1 VKVKIEGGDR
11 IFEPCERQDSGRLYR
26 VREKI
31 KKLEEK
37 KDVDIPVEPI
47 PPYGSVGGGLR
58 FVPYAFGITKW
69 YYFFNP
75 RQLLT
80 LVKLV
85 KLIREAGKKVEEE
98 KIKEGWGGKEAR
110 CYAEAVA
117 TYLGVALCKFSSFNS
132 LCNRWNPGWLKF
144 EEGLAQR
151 GFAMMWNW
159 IDANIDAEFTGTWVR
174 SGKNSVT
181 SVKDIVSFYPIHE
194 EFNNGLIKE
203 TKNRGISVLRDDAT
217 TLSKINE
224 KYDVIVT
231 DPPYAD
237 DVAYTEL
244 SDFYYVWLKRALS
257 DVEDGKLVPRFHPEA
272 FFKRIGT
279 RYVEIKTQWQEF
291 AKREVSTQAGR
302 FLGNGDHY
310 KKAQEHFQNLLT
322 QSFIAMRNYLKENGL
337 LITYYAHT
345 SPEAWAS
352 LLEAGWKGAGAKVTN
367 AFPLTTESSQRVTA
381 RGKLA
386 LDTSIVVV
394 WRIEKQKKE
403 KNILDLKE
411 RIINSAKDR
420 VKELVDQGYVGRD
433 VLVGAMASSLSVV
446 TEHEGLYDG
455 KGDLSVEKLLTEY
468 VYPFTAM
475 GIVESL
481 RERAGVGQIKSP
493 EALFYL
499 LVKALFGKKEK
510 MVTKKMDR
518 NDVNLL
524 KISTKVDTNNLIKDG
539 IVKNL
544 KGEYILQE
552 PTLDENLFLE
562 AFLREERRINPGK
575 VKLRNSLD
583 ALHLLEYYSR
593 SLGEKKFKERWQE
606 LKEEYPSEL
615 EEVFSLAKI
624 LSQILP
630 QVDPEKNL
638 AVEFVRIIEGRG
650 KPKQLKMEEF

>member
-1 VKVKIEGGDR
+1 
-11 IFEPCERQDSGRLYR
+11 
-26 VREKI
+26 
-31 KKLEEK
+31 
-37 KDVDIPVEPI
+37 VDIPHEHLQ
-47 PPYGSVGGGLR
+47 PYGGATLGDIHKIFTNWRNL
-58 FVPYAFGITKW
+58 
-69 YYFFNP
+69 FNP
-75 RQLLT
+75 RQLFT
-80 LVKLV
+80 LVKLA

-98 KIKEGWGGKEAR
+98 KVKEGWGEKEAR
-110 CYAEAVA
+110 CYAEGVA
-117 TYLGVALCKFSSFNS
+117 SYLGVAMVRYVDDDCLSTMWYAGHTLPPAAVHALS
-132 LCNRWNPGWLKF
+132 LR
-144 EEGLAQR
+144 GLA
-151 GFAMMWNW
+151 MTWNW
-159 IDANIDAEFTGTWVR
+159 GEPTPFVKLSGTLSWSMNISKADKIIKYLSPGEFDIRETLT
-174 SGKNSVT
+174 
-181 SVKDIVSFYPIHE
+181 KDPKQLKIRT
-194 EFNNGLIKE
+194 L
-203 TKNRGISVLRDDAT
+203 LDDAT

-291 AKREVSTQAGR
+291 AKREVSEYPAR
-302 FLGNGDHY
+302 FLDNENPK
-310 KKAQEHFQNLLT
+310 KKAKEHFQNLLT
-322 QSFIAMRNYLKENGL
+322 QSFIAMRNHLKEDGL
-337 LITYYAHT
+337 LVTYYAHT

-394 WRIEKQKKE
+394 WRIEKQEKE
-403 KNILDLKE
+403 KNILDLKD

-420 VKELVDQGYVGRD
+420 VKELVDQRYVGRD

-446 TEHEGLYDG
+446 TEHEGLYGG

-481 RERAGVGQIKSP
+481 RETAGVGQIKSP
-493 EALFYL
+493 EVLFYL

-562 AFLREERRINPGK
+562 TFLREKRGINPGK

-593 SLGEKKFKERWQE
+593 IFGEKKFKERWQE

-615 EEVFSLAKI
+615 EEAFFLAKI

-630 QVDPEKNL
+630 QVDPEKAL
-638 AVEFVRIIEGRG
+638 AGEFVRIIEGRG
-650 KPKQLKMEEF
+650 KPKQLKMEGF

>member
-1 VKVKIEGGDR
+1 
-11 IFEPCERQDSGRLYR
+11 
-26 VREKI
+26 
-31 KKLEEK
+31 LEQWHL
-37 KDVDIPVEPI
+37 P
-47 PPYGSVGGGLR
+47 S
-58 FVPYAFGITKW
+58 AF
-69 YYFFNP
+69 
-75 RQLLT
+75 
-80 LVKLV
+80 
-85 KLIREAGKKVEEE
+85 
-98 KIKEGWGGKEAR
+98 
-110 CYAEAVA
+110 
-117 TYLGVALCKFSSFNS
+117 
-132 LCNRWNPGWLKF
+132 
-144 EEGLAQR
+144 
-151 GFAMMWNW
+151 
-159 IDANIDAEFTGTWVR
+159 
-174 SGKNSVT
+174 
-181 SVKDIVSFYPIHE
+181 
-194 EFNNGLIKE
+194 
-203 TKNRGISVLRDDAT
+203 
-217 TLSKINE
+217 
-224 KYDVIVT
+224 
-231 DPPYAD
+231 
-237 DVAYTEL
+237 
-244 SDFYYVWLKRALS
+244 
-257 DVEDGKLVPRFHPEA
+257 
-272 FFKRIGT
+272 
-279 RYVEIKTQWQEF
+279 
-291 AKREVSTQAGR
+291 
-302 FLGNGDHY
+302 
-310 KKAQEHFQNLLT
+310 
-322 QSFIAMRNYLKENGL
+322 
-337 LITYYAHT
+337 
-345 SPEAWAS
+345 
-352 LLEAGWKGAGAKVTN
+352 
-367 AFPLTTESSQRVTA
+367 
-381 RGKLA
+381 
-386 LDTSIVVV
+386 
-394 WRIEKQKKE
+394 
-403 KNILDLKE
+403 
-411 RIINSAKDR
+411 
-420 VKELVDQGYVGRD
+420 
-433 VLVGAMASSLSVV
+433 
-446 TEHEGLYDG
+446 
-455 KGDLSVEKLLTEY
+455 DLSVEKLLTEY